1 MAFTNSRLL
10 PAFAAARRHLLRI
23 GRGSAL
29 AGLTVGGAAA
39 LLTLPAPSAHA
50 QAWKPSRTVEL
61 VVFASPGGGND
72 KAARALQK
80 IWADNKIVDAVVVNR
95 VGGGGTLAY
104 TYVSQKQVD
113 KVADPHYIAI
123 AQAGILTNQLAGR
136 TTLGIADMTVL
147 PYIGTEPVSL
157 AVRADSPLK
166 SLKDVADR
174 LRKDPASLSFSPGST
189 LASTNHF
196 VVALMARQLGA
207 DARKLRMVTFGGGA
221 EAATNVLGGHI
232 DAMINASNNAVP
244 HVQAG
249 KMRMLGIASPKRAA
263 SLPDVPTF
271 REMGF
276 DVIQDSWYVF
286 LGPRGMTP
294 GQIAFWDDVFA
305 RTMKTPE
312 WKKFVEENGWEFGFM
327 PSKETAAFMKKE
339 WEEARG
345 IMQELGVL
353 KVDGK

>member
-1 MAFTNSRLL
+1 MRSDSSITQKPGWTIAGALRAAPRAMSR
-10 PAFAAARRHLLRI
+10 
-23 GRGSAL
+23 AL
-29 AGLTVGGAAA
+29 ALAASVLPGLALSPDAAQ
-39 LLTLPAPSAHA
+39 A

-80 IWADNKIVDAVVVNR
+80 IWADNRIVDAVVANR

-104 TYVSQKQVD
+104 TYVSQKAGD
-113 KVADPHYIAI
+113 GHYIAI

-136 TTLGIADMTVL
+136 TTLTYNDMTVL

-157 AVRADSPLK
+157 SVRTESPIK
-166 SLKDVADR
+166 TLKDFADR
-174 LRKDPASLSFSPGST
+174 LRKDPASVTISPGST

-196 VVALMARQLGA
+196 VAALLARAVGS
-207 DARKLRMVTFGGGA
+207 DPRKLRMVTFGGGA

-232 DAMINASNNAVP
+232 DAMVNASNNAVP
-244 HVQAG
+244 HMQSG
-249 KMRMLGIASPKRAA
+249 KMRILGISSPKRAA
-263 SLPDVPTF
+263 SIPDVPTF

-286 LGPRGMTP
+286 LGPRAMTQA
-294 GQIAFWDDVFA
+294 QIDFWDDVFA

-312 WKKFVEENGWEFGFM
+312 WKKFVADNGWEFGFK
-327 PSKETAAFMKKE
+327 PSRESAAFMRKE
-339 WEEARG
+339 HEEARS
-345 IMQELGVL
+345 IMSDLGVL
-353 KVDGK
+353 KAGQ